1 MKALLVITFLLIGVA
16 ARSQAFHFVDTS
28 TTLIKD
34 TDQSPAHWYLEVYN
48 DVGVDTTL
56 RWKASFSN
64 IPAQWTINF
73 DDQDNFYATA
83 NDGDSADFTLFGGLA
98 FPQKL
103 IIGAAFNGVPGTGS
117 IFFDIYD
124 PENPAYVVTIE
135 YRYIVSAASLEE
147 NNFDELITR
156 KGSTLIFDDS
166 MLGGTIQ
173 LIGVDGSIVAEN
185 QIEKQLTFN
194 ELNETGVLI
203 IRAYTSTKSCS
214 QKTLTVNN

>member
-1 MKALLVITFLLIGVA
+1 MKSLLFFIFLMIGMTVQ
-16 ARSQAFHFVDTS
+16 SQAFHFVDTS

-64 IPAQWTINF
+64 IPVQWTINF
-73 DDQDNFYATA
+73 DDQDNFYATV

-124 PENPAYVVTIE
+124 PEDPSYVVTIE

-156 KGSTLIFDDS
+156 NGNTLIFDDS
-166 MLGGTIQ
+166 MLGGTVQ
-173 LIGVDGSIVAEN
+173 LIGMDGTILADK

-194 ELNETGVLI
+194 ELNETGILI
-203 IRAYTSTKSCS
+203 IRAYTATKSCA
-214 QKTLTVNN
+214 QKTLIVSN